1 MINAR
6 QEAFKIISKVFSKH
20 IFSDQL
26 LEKANKK
33 LDKNEEERKLLYL
46 LTRGVIKMKDNL
58 DYIISFYTDKKAYA
72 ATDRKIKIILYLAFY
87 QLVYCDYIP
96 EYAAVNE
103 SVQLAKKNFGEKIGN
118 FVNAVLRSYLRSKE
132 KVRYPQET
140 ADRLA
145 LQYSFPQE
153 LIEIWLRYWGEKKT
167 EKMCSYFNSN
177 PKLHVRVNTLATK
190 REKLLEYFER
200 RNISCIPNRLS
211 NNFLISDD
219 IPEILKNIAFSEG
232 YYTIQDTSAGLIV
245 ELLNPQEN
253 EAVLDLF
260 AAPGGKATYIAE
272 LMNNTGEV
280 VAVDK
285 YPNKVKKIKK
295 TIERLQ
301 LKNVK
306 LITEDAF
313 NYGPVAP
320 AFDKVLLDVPCSGW
334 GVLQK
339 KPELRW
345 QETQDIP
352 QLLKLQEKALR
363 VGATFVKEGGY
374 LVYSTCTL
382 NKEEN
387 EKQIEKFLEKNPNF
401 QKISEHKNIP
411 PELLK
416 DGYLQTLPFEHNVDG
431 AFAAKLQK
439 IK

>member
-1 MINAR
+1 L
-6 QEAFKIISKVFSKH
+6 IILFLFTR
-20 IFSDQL
+20 I
-26 LEKANKK
+26 KK
-33 LDKNEEERKLLYL
+33 L
-46 LTRGVIKMKDNL
+46 TPPP
-58 DYIISFYTDKKAYA
+58 T
-72 ATDRKIKIILYLAFY
+72 
-87 QLVYCDYIP
+87 
-96 EYAAVNE
+96 
-103 SVQLAKKNFGEKIGN
+103 NFGEKIGN

-219 IPEILKNIAFSEG
+219 VPEILKNIAFSEG